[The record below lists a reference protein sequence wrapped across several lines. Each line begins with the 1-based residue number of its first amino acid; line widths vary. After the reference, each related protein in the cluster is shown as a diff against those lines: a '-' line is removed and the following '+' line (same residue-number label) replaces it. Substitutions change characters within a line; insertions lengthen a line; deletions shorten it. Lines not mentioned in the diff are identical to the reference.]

1 MHYIDKQGF
10 IDGGYYDNLPISLAL
25 KMKAKRVIAIELSRE
40 TNHNYYIDRPYI
52 KLIRPSYDLGGFLD
66 FNRDI
71 LNWRINLGYY
81 DTLKAFNK
89 LMGYRFTFNNTTLDQ
104 TTINKFYWSIINY
117 EDTIN
122 KSIITKNIFN
132 SNIPLTDLLKADVY
146 LNKLKIEDYFIRGVE
161 IMMEYFHYES
171 DLIYDFNHV
180 YLEIYKNFSK
190 ESELF
195 ILYKIKLMQSNI
207 HLKIGYLLY

>member
-1 MHYIDKQGF
+1 
-10 IDGGYYDNLPISLAL
+10 
-25 KMKAKRVIAIELSRE
+25 
-40 TNHNYYIDRPYI
+40 
-52 KLIRPSYDLGGFLD
+52 
-66 FNRDI
+66 
-71 LNWRINLGYY
+71 
-81 DTLKAFNK
+81 
-89 LMGYRFTFNNTTLDQ
+89 MGYRFTFNNTTLDQ

-146 LNKLKIEDYFIRGVE
+146 LASLT
-161 IMMEYFHYES
+161 
-171 DLIYDFNHV
+171 
-180 YLEIYKNFSK
+180 
-190 ESELF
+190 ELF